1 MADELVKANEE
12 ALAEASQEE
21 QTYLQEIERVEKE
34 EAENNINTEDELA
47 VIEGCGE
54 CDFVLD
60 PVFGF
65 RAYIYFLEIPSEKS
79 LFVLLFSHS

>member
-47 VIEGCGE
+47 VIEGCERYLGE
-54 CDFVLD
+54 CNFVLD
-60 PVFGF
+60 SVFRF

-79 LFVLLFSHS
+79 SFVL